1 MDFGAFM
8 VGQQQPV
15 AEYIKKN
22 YGEVPRIRGVRF
34 MKLEKPVP
42 NEEKSPQIDMFNK
55 YCGQDVVYIHTRCGD
70 CSMSLGFKSKNSN
83 YFTFGAKA
91 WEERNKKLFLDHI
104 TDEFDCTY
112 CDHYF
117 KAVVNDE
124 YADLIKR
131 CV

>member
-1 MDFGAFM
+1 MDLGAFM
-8 VGQQQPV
+8 VSQDSDV

-22 YGEVPRIRGVRF
+22 YGDVPRMRGVRF
-34 MKLEKPVP
+34 MKIEEPIQDEK
-42 NEEKSPQIDMFNK
+42 ESPQMDMFNK

-70 CSMSLGFKSKNSN
+70 CGMTRGFKSKDSN
-83 YFTFGAKA
+83 YVSYGAKE
-91 WEERNKKLFLDHI
+91 WEERNKELFLDHI
-104 TDEFDCTY
+104 TDEFDCTF

-124 YADLIKR
+124 YADLIKG

>member
-1 MDFGAFM
+1 MDLGAFM
-8 VGQQQPV
+8 VSQDSAV

-22 YGEVPRIRGVRF
+22 YGEVPRMRGVRF

-55 YCGQDVVYIHTRCGD
+55 YCGQDVVYIHARCGD
-70 CSMSLGFKSKNSN
+70 CGGSFDNKSSN
-83 YFTFGAKA
+83 YIVYGAKA
-91 WEERNKKLFLDHI
+91 WEKKNKKLFLDHI
-104 TDEFDCTY
+104 TDEFDSTY

-124 YADLIKR
+124 YAELIKEE
-131 CV
+131 

>member
-1 MDFGAFM
+1 MDLGAYI
-8 VGQQQPV
+8 VSQDNKV

-22 YGEVPRIRGVRF
+22 YGEVPRMRGVRF
-34 MKLEKPVP
+34 MKLEKPVS
-42 NEEKSPQIDMFNK
+42 NEEKSAQIDMFNK

-70 CSMSLGFKSKNSN
+70 CGMTLGFKSKDSN
-83 YFTFGAKA
+83 YIACGAKD
-91 WEERNKKLFLDHI
+91 WEEKNKKLFLDHI

-124 YADLIKR
+124 YAELIKEE
-131 CV
+131 